1 MNAGAGAWYNGKK
14 KAGAVM
20 YWPLAIGLLIMAVIL
35 FLATVT
41 TSTAYRYKH
50 PIAPLPEKPIDQQQT
65 GPKQPQ

>member
-1 MNAGAGAWYNGKK
+1 
-14 KAGAVM
+14 M